1 MTDEKLEKI
10 LQQTLIPEVA
20 DEDIYLY
27 RKVRKSRKK
36 FVKIFAAVAACLAL
50 SLIHI

>member
-10 LQQTLIPEVA
+10 LQQTLIPKVA

-50 SLIHI
+50 I

>member
-20 DEDIYLY
+20 DEDIYTKHEKTNAST
-27 RKVRKSRKK
+27 RGRATERG
-36 FVKIFAAVAACLAL
+36 
-50 SLIHI
+50 